1 MVECF
6 HTITID
12 AKRLHFRCAQYC
24 IILPSRN
31 KSFSRNP
38 FEFLHIRESL
48 VSRSSGLDPRDLRLD
63 TRDSILERF
72 EHRGSRIESR
82 GSSFECQLT
91 FERYCMALNFRFW
104 CIVPSRVSGTGNALA
119 SFLVCK
125 WCHVTKTHSSKTNKQ
140 TSSSEVFWGENEN
153 SLFHASKLD
162 SRRLNQWWKTSLSS
176 VVEAE
181 TSFCL
186 WRRNLRMQPV

>member
-1 MVECF
+1 MRNVCTLCE
-6 HTITID
+6 
-12 AKRLHFRCAQYC
+12 QYC

-48 VSRSSGLDPRDLRLD
+48 VSRSLRLD

-91 FERYCMALNFRFW
+91 FERYCTHIAGKLNPVADALSHFNFQEFHLLVSHAASAATPIPADLLEEFQVLWHKNAFSTSPMGWPHRLGECTPQHKNNSLNFVFRMA
-104 CIVPSRVSGTGNALA
+104 VRSRTAPFSRPL
-119 SFLVCK
+119 
-125 WCHVTKTHSSKTNKQ
+125 SK
-140 TSSSEVFWGENEN
+140 
-153 SLFHASKLD
+153 
-162 SRRLNQWWKTSLSS
+162 
-176 VVEAE
+176 
-181 TSFCL
+181 
-186 WRRNLRMQPV
+186 P